1 MANHKSAL
9 KRARQ
14 NVKRRLRNRNLRA
27 AYRTEIKI
35 FETLLEEQKIEEAKN
50 NLSKLHKAIDK
61 AHTKGVLPKN
71 TASRY
76 KSNLTVR
83 LNKAIA
89 QA

>member
-9 KRARQ
+9 KRVRQ
-14 NVKRRLRNRNLRA
+14 NEKRRLRNRAVRST
-27 AYRTEIKI
+27 YRTEIKK
-35 FETLLEEQKIEEAKN
+35 FSALIEENKIDEAKSM
-50 NLSKLHKAIDK
+50 LPAIHKVIDK

-83 LNKAIA
+83 LNKAA
-89 QA
+89 Q

>member
-14 NVKRRLRNRNLRA
+14 NAKRRLRNRNLKST
-27 AYRTEIKI
+27 YKSEIKSFI
-35 FETLLEEQKIEEAKN
+35 TLINENKIDEAKTS
-50 NLSKLHKAIDK
+50 LPHLHKTIDK
-61 AHTKGVLPKN
+61 AQTKGVMPKN

-76 KSNLTVR
+76 KSNLTIR
-83 LNKAIA
+83 LNRVLS

>member
-9 KRARQ
+9 KRVKQ
-14 NVKRRLRNRNLRA
+14 NERRRLRNRAVRSS
-27 AYRTEIKI
+27 YRTEIKK
-35 FETLLEEQKIEEAKN
+35 FNTLIEDNKIEEAKSM
-50 NLSKLHKAIDK
+50 LPAIHKVIDK

-83 LNKAIA
+83 LNKAV
-89 QA
+89 

>member
-14 NVKRRLRNRNLRA
+14 NTKRRLRNRNLKST
-27 AYRTEIKI
+27 YKTEIKG
-35 FETLLEEQKIEEAKN
+35 FLSLIEENKIDEAKGS
-50 NLSKLHKAIDK
+50 LAHLHKTIDK
-61 AHTKGVLPKN
+61 AQTKGVMPKN

-76 KSNLTVR
+76 KSNLTIR
-83 LNKAIA
+83 LNKVLS

>member
-14 NVKRRLRNRNLRA
+14 NAKRRLRNRNLKST
-27 AYRTEIKI
+27 YKSEIKSFI
-35 FETLLEEQKIEEAKN
+35 TLINENKIDEAKTS
-50 NLSKLHKAIDK
+50 LPHLHKTIDK
-61 AHTKGVLPKN
+61 AQTKGVMPKS

-76 KSNLTVR
+76 KSNLTIR
-83 LNKAIA
+83 LNRVLS

>member
-14 NVKRRLRNRNLRA
+14 NAKRRLRNRNLKSS
-27 AYRTEIKI
+27 YKSEIKSFLSLI
-35 FETLLEEQKIEEAKN
+35 DENKVDEAKTS
-50 NLSKLHKAIDK
+50 LPHLHKTIDK
-61 AHTKGVLPKN
+61 AQTKGVMPKN

-83 LNKAIA
+83 LNKVLS